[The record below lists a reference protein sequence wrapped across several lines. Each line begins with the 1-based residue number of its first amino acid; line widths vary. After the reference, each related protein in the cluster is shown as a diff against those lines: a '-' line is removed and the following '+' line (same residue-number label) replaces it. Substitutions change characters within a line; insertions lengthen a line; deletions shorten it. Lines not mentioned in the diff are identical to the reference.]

1 MQTLKIVLLI
11 FSFSSILF
19 AQNGN
24 SLEESL
30 AKITGDASK
39 NYVAPVSSA
48 FGANLNTGWVHG
60 APSAKLFGVDIEIGF
75 VGMATFFSDENKT
88 FSSSGSFRFDSL
100 QAESII
106 PANILG
112 AQRNAIRNEIIS
124 KDFNVSI
131 SGPTIV
137 GSNKD
142 SVKVVFPGAV
152 IQGQTLGQK
161 TVVLPVTGYLEE
173 LPALPLAVPQ
183 LTVGTVYGT
192 SVSLRYLPEIQI
204 NSDLGKFKYFGFGLQ
219 HNPGA
224 WLPVPLP
231 VNVSAGFFTQ
241 TMEVG
246 TIFKSSSTMFGLFAS
261 KKFGPGALSIEPYGG
276 FAFES
281 SKIDVSYDVVFDS
294 PAGPQ
299 PSKISYSLDGEN
311 SARFILGAT
320 LKLGLF
326 GISVDY
332 NMAKYS
338 SVSGSFN
345 IKI

>member
-1 MQTLKIVLLI
+1 MKTKLFIALFI
-11 FSFSSILF
+11 SFSAFIF
-19 AQNGN
+19 AQ
-24 SLEESL
+24 SLEETLS
-30 AKITGDASK
+30 KITGDASK
-39 NYVAPVSSA
+39 SYVAPISSA

-60 APSAKLFGVDIEIGF
+60 APSAKLFGVDVEFGF
-75 VGMATFFSDENKT
+75 VAMATFFSNENKT
-88 FSSSGSFRFDSL
+88 FSSSGNFRFDSS
-100 QAESII
+100 QAEIII
-106 PANILG
+106 PANITG
-112 AQRNAIRNEIIS
+112 AQRTSIRNEIIS
-124 KDFNVSI
+124 RDFNVEI

-137 GSNKD
+137 GSNSD
-142 SVKVVFPGAV
+142 TVKVVFPGAV

-161 TVVLPVTGYLEE
+161 TIVLPVTGFLEE
-173 LPALPLAVPQ
+173 LPALPLALPQ
-183 LTVGTVYGT
+183 VTVGTVYGT

-246 TIFKSSSTMFGLFAS
+246 KIFKTSSTMFGLFAS
-261 KKFGPGALSIEPYGG
+261 KRFGPGAFNIEPYAG
-276 FAFES
+276 FALES
-281 SKIDVSYDVVFDS
+281 SKIDVSYDVEFDT
-294 PAGPQ
+294 PTGPQ
-299 PSKISYSLDGEN
+299 PSTVSYTLDGEN

-320 LKLGLF
+320 LKLGIF

-338 SVSGSFN
+338 SISGSFN